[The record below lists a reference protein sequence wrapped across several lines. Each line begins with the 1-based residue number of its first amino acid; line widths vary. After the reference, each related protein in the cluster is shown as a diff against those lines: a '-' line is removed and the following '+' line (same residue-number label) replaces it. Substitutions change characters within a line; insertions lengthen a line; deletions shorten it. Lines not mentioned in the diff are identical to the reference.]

1 MAESDSQGISVGL
14 AQARL
19 FDDQPDMFGSEPLP
33 VYRPDP
39 DKVRRRLYNILAELR
54 VPDAAPPKPTR
65 LSLYQTIFP
74 QMASFLPPDEGDQLR
89 FEFAQEM
96 QRLAKAA

>member
-1 MAESDSQGISVGL
+1 
-14 AQARL
+14 
-19 FDDQPDMFGSEPLP
+19 MFGAEPAP
-33 VYRPDP
+33 AYRPDP

-54 VPDAAPPKPTR
+54 TPDAAPKPTR

-89 FEFAQEM
+89 FEFAQEL
-96 QRLAKAA
+96 QRLDAAG

>member
-1 MAESDSQGISVGL
+1 MGF
-14 AQARL
+14 AQAKF
-19 FDDQPDMFGSEPLP
+19 FDDQPDMFGSEPAP
-33 VYRPDP
+33 VYKPDP

-54 VPDAAPPKPTR
+54 TPDAGPPKPTR
-65 LSLYQTIFP
+65 LSLYRSIFP
-74 QMASFLPPDEGDQLR
+74 QMALFLPEEEAAQLR

>member
-1 MAESDSQGISVGL
+1 MGL

-19 FDDQPDMFGSEPLP
+19 FDNQPDMFGSEPAP
-33 VYRPDP
+33 VYRPDAE
-39 DKVRRRLYNILAELR
+39 KVRRRLHNILLEMRAVQDQPL
-54 VPDAAPPKPTR
+54 KPTR
-65 LSLYQTIFP
+65 LSLYRSIFP
-74 QMASFLPPDEGDQLR
+74 QMALFLPEEEAAQLR